1 MDLFELG
8 GRSEDHP
15 VYQQVSA
22 SNSIRHYDFLYSMIQ
37 AAIAIK
43 RPLLS
48 QYIIKAINF
57 HAIAGLHHEAGEYRS
72 YAVTVGSHDPP
83 LHYRVKP
90 LMDDF
95 VNVVNWRWQSSDATE
110 LAAYALWRINYIH
123 PFVNGNGRTARAV
136 CYFIL
141 CVKSGGLLPGKTIL
155 PEMLRTDPAR
165 RTYVDS
171 LQEADNG
178 DLDLLVTLI
187 RTLITRQILDG

>member
-8 GRSEDHP
+8 GGNEDHP

-22 SNSIRHYDFLYSMIQ
+22 SNSIRHYDFLHSMIL
-37 AAIAIK
+37 AAIAIG

-48 QYIIKAINF
+48 QFMIKAINF

-72 YAVTVGSHDPP
+72 HAVAVGNHQPP
-83 LHYRVKP
+83 LHYRVGP

-110 LAAYALWRINYIH
+110 LAAYALWRINYVH

-136 CYFIL
+136 CDFTL
-141 CVKSGGLLPGKTIL
+141 CVKSGGLLPGSTIL
-155 PEMLRTDPAR
+155 PEMLRTDPVR
-165 RTYVDS
+165 GMYVNS
-171 LQEADNG
+171 LQEADKDN
-178 DLDLLVTLI
+178 LDPLIALI
-187 RTLITRQILDG
+187 RTLITKQVSRS